1 MNRNRERLQLAERVA
16 LDLFALGLMIH
27 ATLLAFSGR
36 LRISDVLGASVAV
49 GLVERWRRR

>member
-1 MNRNRERLQLAERVA
+1 MTRNKQRLELAERVA

-27 ATLLAFSGR
+27 ATVLAFTGR
-36 LRISDVLGASVAV
+36 LRISDVLGASVAI

>member
-1 MNRNRERLQLAERVA
+1 MTRTKQRLDLYERVV

-27 ATLLAFSGR
+27 ATVLAFSGR